1 MFSSTRSSFFSLI
14 VIVFWA
20 DFAFSADNITL
31 VINEVMASNR
41 SINKDFQGQYD
52 DWIEIYNS
60 GNTAVNVGGM
70 YLTDDLSIPNK
81 WRFPTNTPSATTIP
95 AHGYLLIWADENTA
109 DSGLHANFKLS
120 ADGEDIALFNTNGNS
135 LIDSITFNKQTADI
149 SYGRYPDGSN
159 TWQYMASP
167 TPGRKN
173 TSGYIDVVANPEFSH
188 ERGFYDAPFTVTIG
202 TETHGATIYYTLDSS
217 EPGIIPTTGQR
228 TDRIYTGPILINK
241 TTCLR
246 AKAIKSGWKPS
257 ENVTSSYI
265 FLNDVI
271 RQPNRPDGFP
281 TRWGSRNADYA
292 MDQRVVD
299 DPDYSSEIK
308 DDLKST
314 P

>member
-70 YLTDDLSIPNK
+70 YLTDDLSIPTK

-120 ADGEDIALFNTNGNS
+120 ADGEDIALFNTNSNS
-135 LIDSITFNKQTADI
+135 FIDSITFNKQTADI

-159 TWQYMASP
+159 TWQLMASP
-167 TPGRKN
+167 TPGGRN
-173 TSGYIDVVANPEFSH
+173 SSGYIDAVAEPEFSH
-188 ERGFYDAPFTVTIG
+188 KRGFYDAPFSVSISS
-202 TETHGATIYYTLDSS
+202 ETQGATIYYTLDAS

-228 TDRIYTGPILINK
+228 TDRVYTGPIPIAK

-246 AKAIKSGWKPS
+246 AIAVKSGFKPT
-257 ENVTSSYI
+257 NVVTHTYI
-265 FLNDVI
+265 FVDDVA
-271 RQPNRPDGFP
+271 RQPANPPGWPSD
-281 TRWGSRNADYA
+281 WGYDSEGGGIVPADYE
-292 MDQRVVD
+292 R
-299 DPDYSSEIK
+299 DPPVCANTRPEY
-308 DDLKST
+308 